1 MDATQKQPTTDRA
14 AALCSGPAFL
24 RDVPSGFTGSHPPGG
39 PGGGKHW
46 ASGPP
51 SQSSEPGALRA
62 EKRPGFWVC
71 VHVCLCVCVCAS
83 VCVCLRVCV
92 GVCASVCICVCVSAD
107 LREGGFT
114 LRPEEVVNSGCVP
127 AEPLVSCRRRA
138 RGLPRLLPGAQG
150 PEPAGAENLGPGTA
164 WAPPTL
170 AQERSLSLT
179 AGSVLPKVTARRSDS
194 PPPAPPASSPSRVS
208 ASRSPLSRSRS
219 RGSSSRN
226 RSVSTSG
233 PRSLW
238 F

>member
-1 MDATQKQPTTDRA
+1 MRLRSSPRPTVLLPFAVVPLSSGMSRVASLEVILLEDLEEGSTGPQDLQANHLSLGLSGLRKDR
-14 AALCSGPAFL
+14 
-24 RDVPSGFTGSHPPGG
+24 GFGC
-39 PGGGKHW
+39 
-46 ASGPP
+46 
-51 SQSSEPGALRA
+51 
-62 EKRPGFWVC
+62 VC
-71 VHVCLCVCVCAS
+71 MCACVCVCAS

-164 WAPPTL
+164 WTPPTL

-208 ASRSPLSRSRS
+208 ASRRPLSRSRS